1 MQSTP
6 ITRTPVNSSCNS
18 TCFSFP
24 FYYIWNCVRSGSR
37 DRDIIFRDQIYPTS
51 CTFNERSVPSSV
63 TIKSDPWFEF
73 SEVQVRYRTRQIC
86 DTVRLRVF
94 TRLICLFHLG
104 LPSLP
109 FLSSLVKPTATR
121 SDFLHNPRKLQR
133 AAQAS
138 WFEPAIINGPA
149 ERLLLQ
155 ICAKIRRDRDA
166 RMLFCLIYSSVP
178 FPNIA
183 FRIIISLRKLAT
195 CHSAHSFRLLP
206 SLVLTVML
214 RALRLALLSAP
225 NFLSDKERG
234 ETAVFAG

>member
-1 MQSTP
+1 M
-6 ITRTPVNSSCNS
+6 
-18 TCFSFP
+18 
-24 FYYIWNCVRSGSR
+24 RSGSR
-37 DRDIIFRDQIYPTS
+37 ARDIIFGDQIYPTS

-73 SEVQVRYRTRQIC
+73 SEVQVSYRTRQIC

-133 AAQAS
+133 AALAS
-138 WFEPAIINGPA
+138 WFEAAIINGPA
-149 ERLLLQ
+149 ERLLFQ
-155 ICAKIRRDRDA
+155 ICAKIRRGRDA

-183 FRIIISLRKLAT
+183 FRIIISFRKLAT

-206 SLVLTVML
+206 SLWCFALFDSLFFPRETSSATKSEEKRMFAQARLVLTWYI
-214 RALRLALLSAP
+214 
-225 NFLSDKERG
+225 N
-234 ETAVFAG
+234 

>member
-1 MQSTP
+1 M
-6 ITRTPVNSSCNS
+6 
-18 TCFSFP
+18 
-24 FYYIWNCVRSGSR
+24 RSGSR
-37 DRDIIFRDQIYPTS
+37 DRDIISRDQIYPTS

-94 TRLICLFHLG
+94 TRLICLFYLG

-133 AAQAS
+133 AALAS

-155 ICAKIRRDRDA
+155 ICAKIRHGRDA

-183 FRIIISLRKLAT
+183 FRIIISFRKLAT

-206 SLVLTVML
+206 SLWCFALFDSL
-214 RALRLALLSAP
+214 FFPRELPQRRRARRNGCFRRLDL
-225 NFLSDKERG
+225 F
-234 ETAVFAG
+234 

>member
-1 MQSTP
+1 M
-6 ITRTPVNSSCNS
+6 
-18 TCFSFP
+18 
-24 FYYIWNCVRSGSR
+24 RSGSR
-37 DRDIIFRDQIYPTS
+37 DRDIIFRDKIYPTS

-133 AAQAS
+133 AALAS

-155 ICAKIRRDRDA
+155 VCAKIRRGRDA

-183 FRIIISLRKLAT
+183 FRIIISFRKLAT

-206 SLVLTVML
+206 SLRVSMGWWHL
-214 RALRLALLSAP
+214 RLSAKILALLRLSA
-225 NFLSDKERG
+225 NFFQLRLTKQLKINL
-234 ETAVFAG
+234 FCFKKLNIN